1 MWLLHVYFSLMFAYG
16 ISKHQLI
23 RKEKTKTKKKQ
34 QFVSNKRLVP
44 ECVVGIF
51 WVKANTF
58 LRLKSLP
65 QICHCSLKAF
75 FSWPA
80 LLHHFIP
87 QQSSWYREG
96 DPRRG
101 WVLWAHIQQPSH
113 RGSPIDRT
121 FIHCFLLFIQRS
133 LLYANIHSGHRV
145 ETQHQLP

>member
-87 QQSSWYREG
+87 QQSSWSREG
-96 DPRRG
+96 TPGGAEFSEATDNT
-101 WVLWAHIQQPSH
+101 PSH
-113 RGSPIDRT
+113 RESHRQD
-121 FIHCFLLFIQRS
+121 LYS
-133 LLYANIHSGHRV
+133 LLSAFYTEVPPPYANIHSGHRV
-145 ETQHQLP
+145 ETEHQLT